1 MSGKFFVDFCAAGLA
16 ACISKTA
23 VAPVERVKALLQT
36 QDVNRQLAKKGMR
49 YDGIMDCF
57 RKTIKYDGFW
67 SLWRGNSA

>member
-1 MSGKFFVDFCAAGLA
+1 MSFLFDFFAAGVSA
-16 ACISKTA
+16 IIAKTSI
-23 VAPVERVKALLQT
+23 APVERVKALLQT